1 MADPRLS
8 YDNNEVGALFASYA
22 YDNSDITYSATTSG
36 GSSQVGLVVT
46 LTSGTQYQIELVT
59 DAEFVLGKLILVKA
73 DGTCVVQVGGYM
85 TLPGGDG
92 ATLTEG
98 KAIVGDTQAGPVDGY
113 IREVDTAAAAEL
125 GVCRGWI
132 DDPTT
137 TTAVVVC
144 L

>member
-8 YDNNEVGALFASYA
+8 YDNIEVGAVFASYK
-22 YDNSDITYSATTSG
+22 YDNSTITYSATTSG
-36 GSSQVGLVVT
+36 GSSQVGLAVT
-46 LTSGTQYQIELVT
+46 LTSTQYVIETVG
-59 DAEFVLGKLILVKA
+59 DAEFVLGKLIKVEA

-85 TLPGGDG
+85 ALAGGDG

-98 KAIVGDTQAGPVDGY
+98 KAIVGDLGAAAAEGY

-125 GVCRGWI
+125 GVCKGWI

>member
-8 YDNNEVGALFASYA
+8 YDNNEVGALFASYK
-22 YDNSDITYSATTSG
+22 YDDSTITYSATTSG
-36 GSSQVGLVVT
+36 GSSQVGLAVT
-46 LTSGTQYQIELVT
+46 LTSTQYVIAT
-59 DAEFVLGKLILVKA
+59 AADGEFVLGKLILVEA
-73 DGTCVVQVGGYM
+73 DGTCVVQVKGYM
-85 TLPGGDG
+85 TLAAGTA

-98 KAIVGDTQAGPVDGY
+98 KAIVGDLLVAAEGY
-113 IREVDTAAAAEL
+113 IREVATGTAAEL
-125 GVCRGWI
+125 GRCRGWI